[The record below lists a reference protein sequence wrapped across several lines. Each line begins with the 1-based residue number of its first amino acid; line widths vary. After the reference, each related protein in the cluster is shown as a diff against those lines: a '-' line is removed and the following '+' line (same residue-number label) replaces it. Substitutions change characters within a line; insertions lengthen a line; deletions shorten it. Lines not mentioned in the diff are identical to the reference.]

1 MAYGGPNGTGLG
13 PRGVHA
19 GSAHYGHRV
28 RRFLRGVEQP
38 RPLRPAALRDTGSGD
53 YHLRDLP
60 AVLPIYLLARPVHRA
75 SGERPAA
82 QGDPCG
88 GYGSNRGR
96 GGEPGRLLRHQ
107 GAVPEWC
114 LLCWARRVR
123 PGGSGR
129 LVRDA
134 TEVQGSGLPDGARG
148 CSRGDGMDAAVGE
161 ADVGKTRW
169 LLLVYRLP
177 RDPSRHRVA
186 VWRKL
191 KALGALY
198 LQDGVAALPED
209 AVTRE
214 QLEWLQVRVR
224 EAGGEATLW
233 EGQPNT
239 QAEDK
244 ELVEAFRSSREEA
257 YQAIIA
263 GAERVRRKAELGGG
277 ETLLAELGKL
287 EREFRVERRRDYF
300 RAASRKEA
308 SEVLKAARQAVREGE
323 SPSGKL
329 GTGSG
334 D

>member
-1 MAYGGPNGTGLG
+1 
-13 PRGVHA
+13 
-19 GSAHYGHRV
+19 
-28 RRFLRGVEQP
+28 
-38 RPLRPAALRDTGSGD
+38 
-53 YHLRDLP
+53 
-60 AVLPIYLLARPVHRA
+60 
-75 SGERPAA
+75 
-82 QGDPCG
+82 
-88 GYGSNRGR
+88 
-96 GGEPGRLLRHQ
+96 
-107 GAVPEWC
+107 
-114 LLCWARRVR
+114 
-123 PGGSGR
+123 
-129 LVRDA
+129 
-134 TEVQGSGLPDGARG
+134 
-148 CSRGDGMDAAVGE
+148 MDAALGE

-169 LLLVYRLP
+169 LLLVYHLP
-177 RDPSRHRVA
+177 REPSRHRVA

-214 QLEWLQVRVR
+214 QLEWLQLRVR

-263 GAERVRRKAELGGG
+263 SAERVRRKAELGGG

-300 RAASRKEA
+300 RAPSRKEA
-308 SEVLKAARQAVREGE
+308 SEALKAARQAVREGE